1 MKNQLNLLLFLFLY
15 SLINAQS
22 IDLNVSLISDSLKT
36 DAHSVIRY
44 EKVDVEVLS
53 QSKMVLRF
61 KTAITVMNKYG
72 DDDAVIDIPFDEF
85 NKLQKVYGKI
95 LNANGVLVEK
105 IKKSDFED
113 ISSYDGIS
121 LYSDDRSLYYE
132 YDPVSYP
139 YTIEYEYESVSSNT
153 AFLPS
158 WYPIHKY
165 HLSTEHSSYSIRY
178 PKDIEINAKDFNHKG
193 HSILNQSGEGH
204 IFYSVSN
211 LKAYDYEPLSPLINE
226 IVPQTRFAANKFSLA
241 DEEGQANNWK
251 EFGLWMNER
260 LLNGRDQLPVRAV
273 SEVKSLVKGTEDPLK
288 KAEIVYDYMQDR
300 TRYISVQIG
309 IGGWKPM
316 KASEVDRLKYGDC
329 KALTNYTKALLKAV
343 DVPSYYTVLYADDK
357 KHIDRD
363 LAMIQGNHAILMVP
377 SKKDTIWLECTN
389 QKAPFG
395 HIGSFTDDRDVLIL
409 TEEGG
414 KIVRTKKYKDTDNTQ
429 FISGELSIKN
439 NGDIDASLQI
449 KSEGIQYDDHYGI
462 AYLDPDEQKKYYKSF
477 FDEINNVS
485 LGSIEV
491 ENLSSEAKF
500 IERIDFS
507 AENYSVNSGNKMLVR
522 LNIVNTTSGIPKRIR
537 NRKLPLE
544 IKYGYVHTDEVTIN
558 LPSNY
563 AIEAMG
569 EPRSLETKF
578 GNYSI
583 EIEKLDDKKLLYKR
597 SLHIKQGSYLAS
609 DYDAYRKFRKKI
621 HQLDNLKIVLTKIQQ
636 L

>member
-1 MKNQLNLLLFLFLY
+1 MIL
-15 SLINAQS
+15 
-22 IDLNVSLISDSLKT
+22 
-36 DAHSVIRY
+36 H
-44 EKVDVEVLS
+44 
-53 QSKMVLRF
+53 F

-72 DDDAVIDIPFDEF
+72 DNDAVIDIPFDDF
-85 NKLQKVYGKI
+85 NKLQKVSAKI
-95 LNANGVLVEK
+95 LTADGTLLEK
-105 IKKSDFED
+105 VKKSDFED

-139 YTIEYEYESVSSNT
+139 YTIEYEYVSVTSNT

-158 WYPIHKY
+158 WYPIHKH
-165 HLSTEHSSYSIRY
+165 HLSSQYSSYSLRY
-178 PKDIEINAKDFNHKG
+178 PKDININVKDFNHQG
-193 HSILNQSGEGH
+193 HRIQNQSSEGH
-204 IFYSVSN
+204 LFYSISN

-226 IVPQTRFAANKFSLA
+226 IVPHTRFASNKFNLA
-241 DEEGQANNWK
+241 GENGEASNWK
-251 EFGLWMNER
+251 EFGFWMNER
-260 LLNGRDQLPVRAV
+260 LLKGRDLLPENAV
-273 SEVKSLVKGTEDPLK
+273 SEVKALVKGIKDPVK
-288 KAEIVYDYMQDR
+288 KAEIVYDYMQGR

-329 KALTNYTKALLKAV
+329 KALTNYTMALLKAV

-357 KHIDRD
+357 RHIDRD

-377 SKKDTIWLECTN
+377 GAKDTIWLECTN

-395 HIGSFTDDRDVLIL
+395 HIGSFTDDRDVLIV

-414 KIVRTKKYKDTDNTQ
+414 KIVRTKKYKDSDNTQ
-429 FISGELSIKN
+429 FISGELSIQN
-439 NGDIDASLQI
+439 NGNIKASLKI

-462 AYLDPDEQKKYYKSF
+462 AYLDPDDQKKYYKSF

-500 IERIDFS
+500 IERIDFT

-522 LNIVNTTSGIPKRIR
+522 LNIVNTSSSVPKRIR

-544 IKYGYVHTDEVTIN
+544 IKYGYVDTDEVTIN

-563 AIEAMG
+563 IIEAMG
-569 EPRSLETKF
+569 NPQSLETKF

-583 EIEKLDDKKLLYKR
+583 QIERINDNALLYKR
-597 SLHIKQGSYLAS
+597 SLHIKQGTYPAS
-609 DYDAYRKFRKKI
+609 DYEAYRKFRKKI
-621 HQLDNLKIVLTKIQQ
+621 HQLDHLKIALTKNQQ